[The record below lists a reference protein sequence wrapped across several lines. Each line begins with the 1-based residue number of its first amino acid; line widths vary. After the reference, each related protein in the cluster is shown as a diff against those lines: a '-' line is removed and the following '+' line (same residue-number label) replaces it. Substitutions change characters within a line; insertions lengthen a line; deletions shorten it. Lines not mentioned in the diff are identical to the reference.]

1 MKKLLLCILSLA
13 LLLNGC
19 GFAQMD
25 DESQQIECHASE
37 IIAKCSVTIS
47 MSGNKI
53 TARGTLSANY
63 KMEKLGA
70 SSLKIQ
76 EYRDGKWV
84 TVASKLSSFSY
95 NKADHVCTVSYEGTE
110 GETYRAIGVFFATDG
125 TLSDSISAATRG
137 KVL

>member
-1 MKKLLLCILSLA
+1 MKKILACIMLLV

-25 DESQQIECHASE
+25 DESQQSISRASE
-37 IIAKCSVTIS
+37 LICRCSVSISVSGTKLTAKGTI
-47 MSGNKI
+47 
-53 TARGTLSANY
+53 AANY
-63 KMEKLGA
+63 RMEKLGA

-110 GETYRAIGVFFATDG
+110 GKTYRAIGVFFATDG
-125 TLSDSISAATRG
+125 TKSDSISGTTNG
-137 KVL
+137 KTI